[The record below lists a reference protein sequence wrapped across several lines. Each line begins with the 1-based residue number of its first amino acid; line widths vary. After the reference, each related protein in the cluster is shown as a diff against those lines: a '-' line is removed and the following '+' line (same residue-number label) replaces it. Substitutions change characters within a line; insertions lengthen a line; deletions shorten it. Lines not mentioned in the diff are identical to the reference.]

1 MDSTLGRKKRK
12 RTHIVTLP
20 HVFHHTNIIFTAW
33 SWNFPFDI
41 KCMSKQINVDGHHVS
56 LKEIGKGL
64 NPEIASL
71 KTLVILL

>member
-1 MDSTLGRKKRK
+1 
-12 RTHIVTLP
+12 
-20 HVFHHTNIIFTAW
+20 
-33 SWNFPFDI
+33 
-41 KCMSKQINVDGHHVS
+41 MSKQINDGHHVF